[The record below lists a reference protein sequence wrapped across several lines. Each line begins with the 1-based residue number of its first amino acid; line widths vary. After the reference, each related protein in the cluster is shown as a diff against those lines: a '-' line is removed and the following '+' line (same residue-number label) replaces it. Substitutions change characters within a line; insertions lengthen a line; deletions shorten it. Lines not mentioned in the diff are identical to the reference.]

1 METQCPSSF
10 NQALTLSSIL
20 AQLLRN
26 SMDFLRQLLNACG
39 GFLLAVVVV
48 RTIAFASEL
57 WRCRS
62 LMKKL
67 KDMGKPMPQHSTLL
81 GHLMAAKT
89 ATDELPPGAHST
101 YILDRIAR
109 KLDGENGPP
118 AYYFDSY
125 PVSVPMLIV
134 RDPYIA
140 NQATNHPW
148 VSAEKPFTL
157 TEWFAPISGKGGVNL
172 FTQNGQE
179 WKHDHDL
186 FLPFFNNSNLD
197 AAVPVV
203 IEQMLV
209 FRELLREKARKGDL
223 FRLEP
228 LALSLMNDIIGLVV
242 FNAELGNQ
250 TSGSHPLS
258 KTMLRQLGL
267 KFGANNIIDNLGQL
281 NPFRIFS
288 IWNNSRIL
296 NQHIR
301 TQITKRVNAFRNAK
315 TRHEQSAFNSI
326 LDQAL
331 ETYYSQPG
339 RELSEPLDKQF
350 LDSLCAQLRMFFFA
364 GYDSTASTMVT
375 NCYLIWKHPEV
386 LAKLRAEHDE
396 VFGRNIAACPDMITE
411 NPSILNSL
419 PYTLAVIKEALR
431 LFPPANGIRTGCKD
445 LVLKGRDGTEYPTEG
460 CAVQASHFS
469 IHRNPK
475 CWPRPLEFLPERFL
489 VGPDHE
495 LYPEKGAWRIFE
507 YGIRNCTGQAFV
519 LKEVKAFLA
528 IICREFDFQEC
539 YDEVYAGEKLDLTTV
554 DNEKAYLI
562 EHGSAHPRGE
572 FPCRVSLSGYV
583 PKEANL

>member
-1 METQCPSSF
+1 
-10 NQALTLSSIL
+10 
-20 AQLLRN
+20 
-26 SMDFLRQLLNACG
+26 MDFLRQLLNAFG
-39 GFLLAVVVV
+39 GFLLAVVATRAV
-48 RTIAFASEL
+48 AFMSEF

-67 KDMGKPMPQHSTLL
+67 KDLGKPMPEYSTFF
-81 GHLMAAKT
+81 GHLLTAKT
-89 ATDELPPGAHST
+89 AADELPPGAHST
-101 YILDRIAR
+101 YILDRIGR
-109 KLDGENGPP
+109 KLDGGNGPP
-118 AYYFDSY
+118 ALYFDSF
-125 PVSVPMLIV
+125 PISVPMVLV

-140 NQATNHPW
+140 NQATSHPS
-148 VSAEKPFTL
+148 VSAEKPAASL
-157 TEWFAPISGKGGVNL
+157 REWFAPISGKGGVNL

-179 WKHDHDL
+179 WKHDHNL

-197 AAVPVV
+197 AAMPVV
-203 IEQMLV
+203 VEQLLI
-209 FRELLREKARKGDL
+209 FRGLLRKEAGKGNL
-223 FRLEP
+223 FHLEP

-267 KFGANNIIDNLGQL
+267 KFNANNVMDNIGQL
-281 NPFRIFS
+281 NPLRKLS
-288 IWNNSRIL
+288 VWNNSRIL

-301 TQITKRVNAFRNAK
+301 TQITKRVNAFRDAK
-315 TRHEQSAFNSI
+315 ARHEQSAFNSI

-331 ETYYSQPG
+331 ETYYSQSG
-339 RELSEPLDKQF
+339 RKLSDPFDKEF
-350 LDSLCAQLRMFFFA
+350 MDSLCAQLRMFFFA

-375 NCYLIWKHPEV
+375 CCYLIWKHPEV

-396 VFGRNIAACPDMITE
+396 VFGRNIAACPDIINE

-431 LFPPANGIRTGCKD
+431 LFPPANGIRMGCKD

-460 CAVQASHFS
+460 CAVQMSHFS
-469 IHRNPK
+469 IHRNPQ
-475 CWPRPLEFLPERFL
+475 CWRRPLEFLPERFL

-495 LYPEKGAWRIFE
+495 LYPEKGAWRTFE

-528 IICREFDFQEC
+528 IICREFDFQQC
-539 YDEVYAGEKLDLTTV
+539 YDEVYADEKLDLATV
-554 DNEKAYLI
+554 DNEIAYLV
-562 EHGSAHPRGE
+562 EHGSAHLRGE

-583 PKEANL
+583 AEEAG

>member
-1 METQCPSSF
+1 MDTQCSSPF
-10 NQALTLSSIL
+10 GQSLPVSWVL

-26 SMDFLRQLLNACG
+26 AMDFLRQLLNAGG

-48 RTIAFASEL
+48 RIITFVSEF

-62 LMKKL
+62 LMKRL
-67 KDMGKPMPQHSTLL
+67 KELGKPMPEHSTLL
-81 GHLMAAKT
+81 GHILAAKT
-89 ATDELPPGAHST
+89 AADELPPGAHST

-109 KLDGENGPP
+109 KLDGRNGPP
-118 AYYFDSY
+118 AYYFDSF
-125 PVSVPMLIV
+125 PVSVPMLMV
-134 RDPYIA
+134 RDPYIS
-140 NQATNHPW
+140 NQALNHPW
-148 VSAEKPFTL
+148 VSAEKPSTL
-157 TEWFAPISGKGGVNL
+157 KEWFAPISGKEGVNL

-179 WKHDHDL
+179 WKHDHNL

-197 AAVPVV
+197 ATVPVV
-203 IEQMLV
+203 IEQVLV
-209 FRELLREKARKGDL
+209 FRELVRKEAQKGHL

-228 LALSLMNDIIGLVV
+228 LVLSLMNDIIGLIV

-267 KFGANNIIDNLGQL
+267 KFGANNVMDNIGQL

-301 TQITKRVNAFRNAK
+301 SQVAKRVDVFRDAK
-315 TRHEQSAFNSI
+315 ARHEQSTFNSI

-339 RELSEPLDKQF
+339 RDLSDSLDKQF
-350 LDSLCAQLRMFFFA
+350 MDSLCAQLRLFFFA

-375 NCYLIWKHPEV
+375 SCYLIWKHPEV
-386 LAKLRAEHDE
+386 LAKLRAEHDK
-396 VFGRNIAACPDMITE
+396 VFGRNVAACPGMIID
-411 NPSILNSL
+411 NPSIINSL

-431 LFPPANGIRTGCKD
+431 LFPPANGIRMGCKD
-445 LVLKGRDGTEYPTEG
+445 LVLKDRDGNEYPTDG
-460 CAVQASHFS
+460 CAVQTSHFS
-469 IHRNPK
+469 VHRNPQ

-489 VGPDHE
+489 VEPDHE
-495 LYPEKGAWRIFE
+495 LYPEKGAWRAFE
-507 YGIRNCTGQAFV
+507 YGIRNCTGQALV
-519 LKEVKAFLA
+519 MKEVKIFLA

-539 YDEVYAGEKLDLTTV
+539 YDEVYAGEKLDLTMV

-583 PKEANL
+583 AKQAQ